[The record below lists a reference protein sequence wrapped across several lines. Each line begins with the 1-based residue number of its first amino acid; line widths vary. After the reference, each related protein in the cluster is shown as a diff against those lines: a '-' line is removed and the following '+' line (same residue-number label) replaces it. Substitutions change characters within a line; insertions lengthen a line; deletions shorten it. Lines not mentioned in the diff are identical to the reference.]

1 MDLFLEGQKT
11 EALSNELIYMIDNSF
26 ITIGTIKSIKC
37 EDVRSMDLSC
47 NKIGCNNRIVLNENL
62 ERREYIEC
70 PYCGNCYEYEDIES
84 KIREEYEITEIKDKI
99 IISNVIDK
107 IKGQKCD
114 VKQITSR
121 NYIMTIEEK
130 KYLIIFDGKID
141 RPINELD
148 DLIIIID
155 IKIRPKK
162 YNLPAQ
168 SRSVSAFSILKNGFK
183 KMFDQ
188 VKYLESY
195 TDIED
200 RIKKVNNVEKRIIND
215 SKVIKW
221 QLIEKDYAMFFLDK
235 IRSSRKEIAKYK
247 YLLSNYPHLGIIP
260 LSSGGAG
267 NPDGV
272 SIDIYK
278 YLSEVFE
285 GKFTSDAKRYSV
297 SKVDSNQMEKV
308 LHHLSKSQFDEERVV
323 VVATTNDV
331 TCWNTIKS
339 FQIDGSYRIILFT
352 PRIMAE
358 VAVQLKFDIELLG
371 LLSRLKEESLLKE

>member
-11 EALSNELIYMIDNSF
+11 KTLSNELRYMIDNNF
-26 ITIGTIKSIKC
+26 ITICTIKSIKC
-37 EDVRSMDLSC
+37 EGIKSMELGC
-47 NKIGCNNRIVLNENL
+47 NKVGCNKRIVLNENI
-62 ERREYIEC
+62 ERGDYIEC
-70 PYCGNCYEYEDIES
+70 PYCGNWYEYEDVEG
-84 KIREEYEITEIKDKI
+84 KISEEYEISEIKDTSI
-99 IISNVIDK
+99 IFNVIDK
-107 IKGQKCD
+107 IKSQKCD
-114 VKQITSR
+114 VKQVTSR
-121 NYIMTIEEK
+121 NYIMTIGEK

-141 RPINELD
+141 RPINEVD

-168 SRSVSAFSILKNGFK
+168 SRSVSAFSILNNGFREIYN
-183 KMFDQ
+183 Q
-188 VKYLESY
+188 VKYLDSY

-200 RIKKVNNVEKRIIND
+200 RIKKVSNVEERIIND

-221 QLIEKDYAMFFLDK
+221 QLIEKEYAMFFLDK
-235 IRSSRKEIAKYK
+235 IRTSRIEIAKYK

-267 NPDGV
+267 KPDGV

-278 YLSEVFE
+278 YLSEVFD

-308 LHHLSKSQFDEERVV
+308 LHHLSKSQFDEKRVV

-331 TCWNTIKS
+331 TCWDTIKS

-358 VAVQLKFDIELLG
+358 VAVQLKFDRELLE
-371 LLSRLKEESLLKE
+371 LLCRLKKES